1 MCKSNVAVNL
11 YRLSTVMEKVYPE
24 ELLLF
29 LTLKRKEVR
38 QNSTFTV
45 VVFSVREAHQVQTE
59 LF

>member
-1 MCKSNVAVNL
+1 
-11 YRLSTVMEKVYPE
+11 MEKVYPE

-59 LF
+59 LS